1 MTDTDTSTSTS
12 SGEQFAQIG
21 AVRLCYETF
30 GEKALPPLLLVM
42 GLSSQMVLWEDEFC
56 EKLAS
61 RGFWVI
67 RFDNRDVGRSTIMR
81 DSPVPTRLQL
91 ALRDRRGASY
101 SLADMAADAAGL
113 LGHLGVEA
121 AHVVGASMGGMIA
134 QLIAI
139 NHPNRVLSLVS
150 IMSSTGNRRVG
161 NPNPALLPLLL
172 RRRPRDREEY
182 IRDFI
187 ATFRAIGSR
196 RHPPGEDRLRAVA
209 ERCYE
214 RGVHP
219 AGAARQL
226 AAIVTAEDRTPLL
239 ARISVPTTVIH
250 GDSDRLVSPSG
261 GRASASA
268 IPGASLV
275 MIPGMAHD
283 LPPALWDRVIDEIVL
298 CAERAREAMTARADS
313 NQLQKEDVR

>member
-139 NHPNRVLSLVS
+139 NDPNRVLSLVS

-161 NPNPALLPLLL
+161 NPNAALLPLLL

-196 RHPPGEDRLRAVA
+196 RYPPGEDRLRAVA

-239 ARISVPTTVIH
+239 ARISMSTTVIH